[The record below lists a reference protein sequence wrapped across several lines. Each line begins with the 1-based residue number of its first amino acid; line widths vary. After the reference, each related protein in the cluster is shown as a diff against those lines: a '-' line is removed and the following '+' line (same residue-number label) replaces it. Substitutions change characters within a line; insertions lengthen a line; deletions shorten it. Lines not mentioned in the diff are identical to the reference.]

1 MQSSTR
7 SHSAQAEVAVDYDTT
22 FRELRGI
29 NNRLG
34 IPSPFQSQVEA
45 VAEAAVVAS
54 HELQVCNLDP

>member
-1 MQSSTR
+1 M
-7 SHSAQAEVAVDYDTT
+7 AVDYDTT